1 MEARTPAKI
10 ADLST
15 ITAWQNPATGEIRLL
30 DKAVTDALAE
40 TAKDVAVKVEVT
52 ATAYRPDVKSP
63 AKVMPVFDRVT
74 MAKDATAV
82 DFKPR
87 GLREEDAGSVGLR
100 GLDEVVLAGQRFRV
114 NRAGHET
121 MADPVTGEPLLKLE
135 LVKV

>member
-1 MEARTPAKI
+1 VEARTPAKI

-15 ITAWQNPATGEIRLL
+15 ITAWQNPATGEIRLI
-30 DKAVTDALAE
+30 DKTVTDALTE

-63 AKVMPVFDRVT
+63 VKVMPTFERVT

-82 DFKPR
+82 DFKPK

-114 NRAGHET
+114 NRSGHET
-121 MADPVTGEPLLKLE
+121 MADPVTGEQLLKLD